1 MALRSISIPMKARG
15 IDISHEG
22 VAKVLKASLELTN
35 G

>member
-1 MALRSISIPMKARG
+1 MALRSIFSTMKARG

-22 VAKVLKASLELTN
+22 VAKVLKASLELTD